1 MAANSKMK
9 QIKAIKQA
17 IKTNNIITLKQ
28 LAIKHGLLSD
38 KLRKK
43 AWPLILEIDTT
54 QKRQKQNGKIIIND
68 EYQLIECDIKRT
80 HMNCFQN
87 KSEKRKTR
95 ACLSKILHRIFD
107 GNDDMDYIQGF
118 NDVASVLY
126 TVCHNIELTQNISRK
141 VAETLLCDFM
151 VRNQM
156 NESQNATINV
166 ADYALI
172 IDIIELYDETLTTVV
187 THDDFIAISI
197 SWLITWFAHQ
207 IKDVNTIS
215 RIYDY
220 CLCSDKCISSYLCAA
235 LIIYLKDDVL
245 LATKENNQTLF
256 EYFGALEWDQ
266 VDFDR
271 VIEISQLLYKT
282 YNKAQENKGTEIST
296 INGNTK
302 QDIWSL
308 GIVVHVLS
316 KM

>member
-1 MAANSKMK
+1 
-9 QIKAIKQA
+9 
-17 IKTNNIITLKQ
+17 
-28 LAIKHGLLSD
+28 
-38 KLRKK
+38 
-43 AWPLILEIDTT
+43 
-54 QKRQKQNGKIIIND
+54 
-68 EYQLIECDIKRT
+68 
-80 HMNCFQN
+80 
-87 KSEKRKTR
+87 
-95 ACLSKILHRIFD
+95 
-107 GNDDMDYIQGF
+107 
-118 NDVASVLY
+118 
-126 TVCHNIELTQNISRK
+126 
-141 VAETLLCDFM
+141 
-151 VRNQM
+151 M

-172 IDIIELYDETLTTVV
+172 VDIIELYDETLTTVV
-187 THDDFIAISI
+187 THDDFVAISI

-282 YNKAQENKGTEIST
+282 YNKAQENK
-296 INGNTK
+296 
-302 QDIWSL
+302 
-308 GIVVHVLS
+308 
-316 KM
+316 